1 MVCFSQ
7 NCWCHGTVFI
17 TFNLLFTGLKS
28 LHKVEVQN
36 SNSDCLSLR
45 LCFMWVKA
53 QCTSPANF
61 GLLCKKEP
69 KPQGPEGKEE
79 RASLIL
85 WPIGANWFLSFMF
98 LLLVCVF
105 FSLNP
110 WLLTAK
116 WINSLG
122 SRILKQE
129 FSCLPEHLIYLIYWS
144 SESGSCV
151 FQMWS
156 CRSTFLSIQ
165 RTRSCLKL
173 LEQLMKSQSS
183 FKAIHPTSRGANEA
197 FLGNWI
203 CSSVLSHQQPPSLP
217 EIWACVTCP
226 ADNFHKML
234 IFNRTCRN
242 LVSVGPLISVVF
254 GWNCPLSSSVRVEG
268 SWEADEQRQG
278 DSYRIP
284 FLWGT
289 AHK

>member
-1 MVCFSQ
+1 MGLYSSPLICYSQ
-7 NCWCHGTVFI
+7 GWRVFI
-17 TFNLLFTGLKS
+17 RLKPKTQIQTVCPWDCASCVWRHSVPLQPTLGCCVKRNLNLKDQ
-28 LHKVEVQN
+28 KERKKEQAWF
-36 SNSDCLSLR
+36 C
-45 LCFMWVKA
+45 
-53 QCTSPANF
+53 
-61 GLLCKKEP
+61 GLLG
-69 KPQGPEGKEE
+69 QTG
-79 RASLIL
+79 
-85 WPIGANWFLSFMF
+85 FF
-98 LLLVCVF
+98 LLCSCCWFVVF
-105 FSLNP
+105 FFSFNP

-217 EIWACVTCP
+217 ETWACVTCP

-242 LVSVGPLISVVF
+242 LVFVGPLISVVF

-278 DSYRIP
+278 DSHRIP
-284 FLWGT
+284 FL
-289 AHK
+289 